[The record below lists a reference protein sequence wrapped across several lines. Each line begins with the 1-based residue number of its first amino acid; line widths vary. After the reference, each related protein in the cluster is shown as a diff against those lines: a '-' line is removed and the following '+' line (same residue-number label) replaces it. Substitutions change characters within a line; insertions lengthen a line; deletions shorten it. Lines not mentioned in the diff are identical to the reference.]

1 MSATPKLL
9 IPILL
14 HRLLRL
20 NVKDEN
26 NELTERTSQ
35 GRLLSPSPFATIQ
48 LGCPDLQ
55 AEVSGSD
62 TGPHRTRQAVA
73 IEIKMGHC
81 RS

>member
-14 HRLLRL
+14 HRFVEIKCQGR
-20 NVKDEN
+20 EH
-26 NELTERTSQ
+26 ELTGRTSQ